1 MISRRTGAAF
11 SRSRQVT
18 MYRRMGRDLEVLS
31 TWALQLCTTRPAPDR
46 AVSGRSISCSASKRS
61 ATILSS
67 STEVPV
73 IELSSPATPHQ
84 ARGTRSYRAA
94 AYLPIPLSSTA
105 HNSSPAE
112 GVDAAKYRNG
122 PEVVNSP
129 GSEPTAPGS
138 RFMSRLVFAF
148 VPLLFHI
155 SVPCTPSS
163 AVKSSLPLYVVKS
176 LASEP
181 ALPGLMSLT
190 SLVPF
195 LVPSLFHNSTPR
207 LPSFAQ
213 KWSLLRNATSSEI
226 SEASAA
232 E

>member
-1 MISRRTGAAF
+1 MISRRTGVAF

-67 STEVPV
+67 STELPV
-73 IELSSPATPHQ
+73 IELSSPASPRQ
-84 ARGTRSYRAA
+84 ARGIHSRRAS

-112 GVDAAKYRNG
+112 GVEAAKYRNG
-122 PEVVNSP
+122 PDLVNSP

-138 RFMSRLVFAF
+138 RFMSRAVFAF
-148 VPLLFHI
+148 VPLLLHN
-155 SVPCTPSS
+155 SLPCTPSS
-163 AVKSSLPLYVVKS
+163 ALKSSLPLNAVNWS
-176 LASEP
+176 GFESAEP
-181 ALPGLMSLT
+181 VLMSLT
-190 SLVPF
+190 SLVPL
-195 LVPSLFHNSTPR
+195 LVPSLFHSSRPC
-207 LPSFAQ
+207 LPSFAE
-213 KWSLLRNATSSEI
+213 K
-226 SEASAA
+226 
-232 E
+232 